1 MSVMMTSI
9 ASEMREKESWI
20 VVELNPARDLLQSL
34 AAKLYSL
41 AELHPY
47 FIQAKLDF
55 AAFGIGVSLE
65 NAIPVTDI
73 ENAIELMLAEIQKRH
88 MKLLITIDGVT
99 NCEYVRIFSGSY
111 QIFIASGP
119 GIRVIE
125 GNEYAHLAFLNSR
138 IAAYYVRMMSP
149 KLTIAAGY
157 IGQIPINDKIY
168 SSVVLE
174 KEARLCI
181 ELKRKMLSAR
191 PNNIE
196 YESAFIQNLSGN
208 LLNDAWRMLNDDL
221 TNELLKLE
229 VESKIDQY
237 IFQEYGLSEEEE
249 KHLQDSVGECAY
261 LIDRTQEIDI
271 GKLDKYLE
279 KLMDASCCL
288 KRTRASKNS
297 LGSDG
302 ILEYI
307 AKDLGVNPERVV
319 EKIQEKPF
327 EMKRVL
333 TKYMDMILHNFVLY
347 KLGYNTDNGVQ
358 IPECTIT
365 EMVSDLTDRFGEDFD
380 YGKWLQKSF
389 NKVHSEIFK
398 GVPYLQ
404 YGNGVIHKYDSKAA

>member
-47 FIQAKLDF
+47 FIQTKLDF
-55 AAFGIGVSLE
+55 SAFGIGVFLE

-261 LIDRTQEIDI
+261 LIDRTQDI
-271 GKLDKYLE
+271 
-279 KLMDASCCL
+279 
-288 KRTRASKNS
+288 
-297 LGSDG
+297 
-302 ILEYI
+302 
-307 AKDLGVNPERVV
+307 
-319 EKIQEKPF
+319 F
-327 EMKRVL
+327 
-333 TKYMDMILHNFVLY
+333 
-347 KLGYNTDNGVQ
+347 
-358 IPECTIT
+358 
-365 EMVSDLTDRFGEDFD
+365 
-380 YGKWLQKSF
+380 
-389 NKVHSEIFK
+389 
-398 GVPYLQ
+398 
-404 YGNGVIHKYDSKAA
+404 